1 MDASGCYGKSSTYFK
16 DFRKRIFFENC
27 TFHILYEKTSPNSE
41 TSKAKGLKS
50 TMSGGLYRPQ
60 RYSSEY
66 SNHKLVGFSVLVM
79 ESGSDQEY
87 VNMNEYV
94 RH

>member
-1 MDASGCYGKSSTYFK
+1 MA
-16 DFRKRIFFENC
+16 E
-27 TFHILYEKTSPNSE
+27 
-41 TSKAKGLKS
+41 GLEF
-50 TMSGGLYRPQ
+50 TMSGCLHRPQ

-66 SNHKLVGFSVLVM
+66 SNHKLVGFPVLVM
-79 ESGSDQEY
+79 ESGSDREY